1 MKQPP
6 IRTDSRGIKGQPV
19 KKAVSPH
26 PSIQKP
32 QADGDRVRNELARK
46 KCLPFWWDESVWYL

>member
-6 IRTDSRGIKGQPV
+6 VRMDRRGIKGQPV
-19 KKAVSPH
+19 KKAVAPR
-26 PSIQKP
+26 PSTKTP

-46 KCLPFWWDESVWYL
+46 KDLPFWWDESVWYL